1 MYKNSDEQH
10 EFEDINACLNMKVQK
25 KTLEIFLKELY
36 RDLLRRSDGELNGNK
51 INKITFQE
59 SLSMPLIISE
69 RLFYSFTNNKY
80 TNDITREQ
88 YINGFCNLYSEDLE
102 SRLEI
107 ISNVIDFDLDGV
119 LSIDDLTMLL
129 MHFYIVDNDMSTF
142 KEVRDIIY
150 QDLTPK
156 KRITVSSFKEIM
168 NDYNPDVFYLF
179 CFLFNKFSP
188 FTSEQVNYFKNIVKL
203 KDIKFF
209 SPIHHIQ
216 EPGKKFLNIPPS
228 EDLIKFLKRRY
239 NCIIKDKNFDNSLL
253 KSRNGL
259 TIESENEELNDLND
273 FENDISSAIH
283 NMEKIEPE
291 NLNTV
296 FYKKINSNTTAE
308 STIKNVPILHT
319 NWKNQTI
326 LNSPIHIEHL
336 SKSPIKN
343 INDYSKFKSYAPN
356 KNNLNTSDI
365 IVDYNNYGNYF
376 EIEVNYYTRSGSIK
390 DCKIL
395 IIGDCLY
402 IHIFGNK
409 YKFLKLI
416 SLKFTFVEEIEKGET
431 LSNNILR
438 RVKLS
443 SFLNSIYKE
452 MIFSSED
459 QIEMESFINTL
470 KQIINNEELDAK
482 YIKIKEIYRGS
493 QSHLF
498 LGKNKETNNQV
509 VIKQIDQNTLD
520 KSTRYET
527 VLWERDIVYFLKKIP
542 HPNIVKVYDFYRTL
556 ESFYFVLE
564 YIPNGNLK
572 SFLLNNRKI
581 LTQKQ
586 LKKIMLELSTA
597 VLFLHSVGI
606 IHRDLKPENVLIS
619 KKDNGEITVKLIDF
633 GFSRVLGK
641 LDHLKDA
648 YGTFSYAS
656 PEILNKIPYNFK
668 TDIWSLGVIFY
679 LIIVG
684 VHPFG
689 ENEKD
694 LKEIHHN
701 ILTAKYKIPNNI
713 DIKMKNLIEKCL
725 NIEASKRPK
734 IEDVV
739 KFLL

>member
-1 MYKNSDEQH
+1 MYNKNSEAQI
-10 EFEDINACLNMKVQK
+10 EYPDINSCLNLRIPK

-36 RDLLRRSDGELNGNK
+36 RDLLRRSNGESNGNN

-59 SLSMPLIISE
+59 SLIMPLIISE
-69 RLFYSFTNNKY
+69 RLFYAFTNNKF

-102 SRLEI
+102 CRLEI
-107 ISNVIDFDLDGV
+107 ISKVIDFDLDGV
-119 LSIDDLTMLL
+119 LSVDDLTMLL
-129 MHFYIVDNDMSTF
+129 MHFYLVDNDMNSF
-142 KEVRDIIY
+142 QDVKDIIY
-150 QDLTPK
+150 KDLTPK
-156 KRITVSSFKEIM
+156 KRITISSFRDTM
-168 NDYNPDVFYLF
+168 SDYNPDVFYLF
-179 CFLFNKFSP
+179 CFLFNKFCP
-188 FTSEQVNYFKNIVKL
+188 FTSEQVNYFKNSVKM
-203 KDIKFF
+203 KEIKLF
-209 SPIHHIQ
+209 SPIHQ
-216 EPGKKFLNIPPS
+216 TKEPIKKFLNLPPTK
-228 EDLIKFLKRRY
+228 ELIKFLKSRY
-239 NCIIKDKNFDNSLL
+239 NCYIIDISDSIN
-253 KSRNGL
+253 KSVL
-259 TIESENEELNDLND
+259 TIESENEELNDLIN
-273 FENDISSAIH
+273 FESDIAFAIH
-283 NMEKIEPE
+283 NMENVNSE
-291 NLNTV
+291 
-296 FYKKINSNTTAE
+296 KINKVTFKKLNSNSSTA
-308 STIKNVPILHT
+308 SSIKNVPIKQN
-319 NWKNQTI
+319 NWKNETI
-326 LNSPIHIEHL
+326 LNSPVYLNEHF
-336 SKSPIKN
+336 SKSPIKSISN
-343 INDYSKFKSYAPN
+343 YSKYNSYAPG

-365 IVDYNNYGNYF
+365 IMDYNNNGNYF

-438 RVKLS
+438 RVRLS
-443 SFLNSIYKE
+443 SFLNSNYKE

-459 QIEMESFINTL
+459 QIEMESFITTL
-470 KQIINNEELDAK
+470 KLIINHENLDKK

-493 QSHLF
+493 QSHLY
-498 LGKNKETNNQV
+498 LGKNIETNEKV
-509 VIKQIDQNTLD
+509 VIKQIDQNYLD
-520 KSTRYET
+520 KSSRYET
-527 VLWERDIVYFLKKIP
+527 VLWERDIIFFLKKIP
-542 HPNIVKVYDFYRTL
+542 HPNIVKVHDYYRTE
-556 ESFYFVLE
+556 ESFYFILE

-572 SFLLNNRKI
+572 TFLLNNGKN
-581 LTQKQ
+581 LTSKQ
-586 LKKIMLELSTA
+586 LKQIMLELSTA

-619 KKDNGEITVKLIDF
+619 KKENGDITVKLIDF

-641 LDHLKDA
+641 LDNLNES

-656 PEILNKIPYNFK
+656 PEILNKTPYNFK

-694 LKEIHHN
+694 LKEIHYN
-701 ILTAKYKIPNNI
+701 ILNAKYKIP
-713 DIKMKNLIEKCL
+713 DKVDTKMKNLIQKCL
-725 NIEASKRPK
+725 NLEAKKRPK

-739 KFLL
+739 KILL

>member
-1 MYKNSDEQH
+1 MYNNNSEAQI
-10 EFEDINACLNMKVQK
+10 EYPDINSCLNLRIPK

-36 RDLLRRSDGELNGNK
+36 RDLLRRSNGESNGNN

-59 SLSMPLIISE
+59 SLIMPLIISE
-69 RLFYSFTNNKY
+69 RLFYAFTNNTF

-102 SRLEI
+102 CRLEI
-107 ISNVIDFDLDGV
+107 ISKVIDFDLDGV
-119 LSIDDLTMLL
+119 LSVDDLTMLL
-129 MHFYIVDNDMSTF
+129 MHFYLVDNDMNSF
-142 KEVRDIIY
+142 QDVKDIIY
-150 QDLTPK
+150 KDLTPK
-156 KRITVSSFKEIM
+156 KRITISSFRDTM
-168 NDYNPDVFYLF
+168 SDYNPDVFYLF
-179 CFLFNKFSP
+179 CFLFNKFCP
-188 FTSEQVNYFKNIVKL
+188 FTSEQVNYFKNSVKM
-203 KDIKFF
+203 KEIKLF
-209 SPIHHIQ
+209 SPIHQ
-216 EPGKKFLNIPPS
+216 TKEPIKKFLNLPPTK
-228 EDLIKFLKRRY
+228 ELIKFLKSRY
-239 NCIIKDKNFDNSLL
+239 NCYIIDISDSINKNV
-253 KSRNGL
+253 L
-259 TIESENEELNDLND
+259 TIESENEELNDLIN
-273 FENDISSAIH
+273 FESDIAFTIH
-283 NMEKIEPE
+283 NMENMNSE
-291 NLNTV
+291 
-296 FYKKINSNTTAE
+296 KINKVTFKKLNSNSSTA
-308 STIKNVPILHT
+308 SSIKNVPIKQK
-319 NWKNQTI
+319 NWKNETI
-326 LNSPIHIEHL
+326 LNSPVYINEHF
-336 SKSPIKN
+336 SKSPVKSSSN
-343 INDYSKFKSYAPN
+343 YSKYNSYAPG

-365 IVDYNNYGNYF
+365 IMDYNNNGNYF

-438 RVKLS
+438 RVRLS
-443 SFLNSIYKE
+443 SFLNSNYKE

-459 QIEMESFINTL
+459 QIEMESFITTL
-470 KQIINNEELDAK
+470 KLIINHENLDKK

-493 QSHLF
+493 QSHLY
-498 LGKNKETNNQV
+498 LGKNIETNEKV
-509 VIKQIDQNTLD
+509 VIKQIDQNLLD
-520 KSTRYET
+520 KSSRYET
-527 VLWERDIVYFLKKIP
+527 VLWERDIIFFLKKIS
-542 HPNIVKVYDFYRTL
+542 HPNIVKVHDYYRTE
-556 ESFYFVLE
+556 ESFYFILE

-572 SFLLNNRKI
+572 TFLFNNGKS
-581 LTQKQ
+581 LTPKQ
-586 LKKIMLELSTA
+586 LKQIMLELSTA

-619 KKDNGEITVKLIDF
+619 KKENGDITVKLIDF

-641 LDHLKDA
+641 LDNLNES

-656 PEILNKIPYNFK
+656 PEILNKTPYNFK

-701 ILTAKYKIPNNI
+701 ILNAKYKIPDKVDN
-713 DIKMKNLIEKCL
+713 KMKNLIQKCL
-725 NIEASKRPK
+725 NVEAKKRPK

-739 KFLL
+739 KILL

>member
-150 QDLTPK
+150 KDLTPK

-239 NCIIKDKNFDNSLL
+239 NCIIKYHNFDNSLL

-283 NMEKIEPE
+283 NMEKIESE
-291 NLNTV
+291 NINTI

-308 STIKNVPILHT
+308 SSIKNVPIIHT

-326 LNSPIHIEHL
+326 LNSPIHIDHF
-336 SKSPIKN
+336 SKSPNKN
-343 INDYSKFKSYAPN
+343 FSDYSKFKSYAPS

-365 IVDYNNYGNYF
+365 IMDYNNYGNYY

-395 IIGDCLY
+395 VIGDCLY

-452 MIFSSED
+452 MIFSCED

-470 KQIINNEELDAK
+470 KQIINNEELDSK

-498 LGKNKETNNQV
+498 LGKNKETNDQV

-527 VLWERDIVYFLKKIP
+527 VLWERDIVYFLKKIN

-619 KKDNGEITVKLIDF
+619 KTNSEITVKLIDF

-641 LDHLKDA
+641 LDNLKDA

-656 PEILNKIPYNFK
+656 PEILNKTPYNFK

-701 ILTAKYKIPNNI
+701 ILTAKYKIPDNI
-713 DIKMKNLIEKCL
+713 DNKMKNLIEKCL
-725 NIEASKRPK
+725 NLEARKRPK

>member
-1 MYKNSDEQH
+1 MYNNNSEAQI
-10 EFEDINACLNMKVQK
+10 EYPDINSCLNLRIPK

-36 RDLLRRSDGELNGNK
+36 RDLLRRSNGESNGNN

-59 SLSMPLIISE
+59 SLIMPLIISE
-69 RLFYSFTNNKY
+69 RLFYAFTNNTF

-102 SRLEI
+102 CRLEI
-107 ISNVIDFDLDGV
+107 ISKVIDFDLDGV
-119 LSIDDLTMLL
+119 LSVDDLTMLL
-129 MHFYIVDNDMSTF
+129 MHFYLVDNDMNSF
-142 KEVRDIIY
+142 QDVKDIIY
-150 QDLTPK
+150 KDLTPK
-156 KRITVSSFKEIM
+156 KRITISSFRDTM
-168 NDYNPDVFYLF
+168 SDYNPDVFYLF
-179 CFLFNKFSP
+179 CFLFNKFCP
-188 FTSEQVNYFKNIVKL
+188 FTSEQVNYFKNSVKM
-203 KDIKFF
+203 KEIKLF
-209 SPIHHIQ
+209 SPIHQ
-216 EPGKKFLNIPPS
+216 TKEPIKKFLNLPPTK
-228 EDLIKFLKRRY
+228 ELIKFLKSRY
-239 NCIIKDKNFDNSLL
+239 NCYIIDISDSINKNV
-253 KSRNGL
+253 L
-259 TIESENEELNDLND
+259 TIESENEELNDLIN
-273 FENDISSAIH
+273 FESDIAFAIQ
-283 NMEKIEPE
+283 NME
-291 NLNTV
+291 NVNTE
-296 FYKKINSNTTAE
+296 KINKVTFKKLNSNSSTA
-308 STIKNVPILHT
+308 SSIKNVPIKQN
-319 NWKNQTI
+319 NWKNETI
-326 LNSPIHIEHL
+326 LNSPVYINEHF
-336 SKSPIKN
+336 SKSPIKSISN
-343 INDYSKFKSYAPN
+343 YSKYNSYAPG

-365 IVDYNNYGNYF
+365 IMDYNNNGNYF

-438 RVKLS
+438 RVRLS
-443 SFLNSIYKE
+443 SFLNSNYKE
-452 MIFSSED
+452 MIFSSEE
-459 QIEMESFINTL
+459 QIKMESFITTL
-470 KQIINNEELDAK
+470 KLIINHENLDKK

-493 QSHLF
+493 QSHLY
-498 LGKNKETNNQV
+498 LGKNIETNEKV
-509 VIKQIDQNTLD
+509 VIKQIDQNFLD
-520 KSTRYET
+520 KSSRYET
-527 VLWERDIVYFLKKIP
+527 VLWERDIIFFLKKIS
-542 HPNIVKVYDFYRTL
+542 HPNIVKVHDYYRTE
-556 ESFYFVLE
+556 ESFYFILE

-572 SFLLNNRKI
+572 TFLLNNGKS
-581 LTQKQ
+581 LTPKQ
-586 LKKIMLELSTA
+586 LKQIMLELSTA

-619 KKDNGEITVKLIDF
+619 KKENGDITVKLIDF

-641 LDHLKDA
+641 LDNLNES

-656 PEILNKIPYNFK
+656 PEILNKTPYNFK

-701 ILTAKYKIPNNI
+701 ILNAKYKIP
-713 DIKMKNLIEKCL
+713 DKVDSKMKNLIQKCL
-725 NIEASKRPK
+725 NLEAKKRPK

-739 KFLL
+739 KILL

>member
-1 MYKNSDEQH
+1 MEN
-10 EFEDINACLNMKVQK
+10 
-25 KTLEIFLKELY
+25 
-36 RDLLRRSDGELNGNK
+36 
-51 INKITFQE
+51 
-59 SLSMPLIISE
+59 
-69 RLFYSFTNNKY
+69 
-80 TNDITREQ
+80 
-88 YINGFCNLYSEDLE
+88 
-102 SRLEI
+102 
-107 ISNVIDFDLDGV
+107 
-119 LSIDDLTMLL
+119 
-129 MHFYIVDNDMSTF
+129 
-142 KEVRDIIY
+142 
-150 QDLTPK
+150 
-156 KRITVSSFKEIM
+156 
-168 NDYNPDVFYLF
+168 
-179 CFLFNKFSP
+179 
-188 FTSEQVNYFKNIVKL
+188 
-203 KDIKFF
+203 
-209 SPIHHIQ
+209 
-216 EPGKKFLNIPPS
+216 
-228 EDLIKFLKRRY
+228 
-239 NCIIKDKNFDNSLL
+239 
-253 KSRNGL
+253 
-259 TIESENEELNDLND
+259 IESE
-273 FENDISSAIH
+273 S
-283 NMEKIEPE
+283 
-291 NLNTV
+291 LNTV
-296 FYKKINSNTTAE
+296 FYKKINSNTTAA
-308 STIKNVPILHT
+308 SSIKNVPIIHT

-326 LNSPIHIEHL
+326 LNSPIHIEQF

-343 INDYSKFKSYAPN
+343 FTDYSKFKSYAPN

-365 IVDYNNYGNYF
+365 IMDYNNYGNYY

-470 KQIINNEELDAK
+470 KQIIHNEELDSK
-482 YIKIKEIYRGS
+482 YIKIKEIYRGN

-498 LGKNKETNNQV
+498 LGKNKETNDQI

-520 KSTRYET
+520 KSSKYET
-527 VLWERDIVYFLKKIP
+527 VLWERDIVYFLKKIS

-572 SFLLNNRKI
+572 SFLLNNRKA

-606 IHRDLKPENVLIS
+606 IHRDLKPENVLIC

-641 LDHLKDA
+641 LDNLKEA

-656 PEILNKIPYNFK
+656 PEILNKTPYNFK

-701 ILTAKYKIPNNI
+701 ILTAKYKIPDNVDN
-713 DIKMKNLIEKCL
+713 KMKNLIQKCL
-725 NIEASKRPK
+725 NIEARKRPK